1 MPNMKAI
8 NVHNASYAELKA
20 WVKDRIEDL
29 GYNPFGMYHMQSTQ
43 SLRDTIINHIDD
55 YEFNA
60 SIESQEAEPSEVNS
74 VENAE
79 NAETP
84 SVERVLSLLQ
94 EAIYTLKQYID
105 QGCDCEKVNW
115 QRELK
120 KLEDKAF
127 AIQAEL
133 G

>member
-1 MPNMKAI
+1 MKTI
-8 NVHNASYAELKA
+8 NVHNASYSELKA
-20 WVKDRIEDL
+20 WVKSRIEDL
-29 GYNPFGMYHMQSTQ
+29 GYNPFGMYHMKSTQ
-43 SLRDTIINHIDD
+43 ALRDIIIDHIDD
-55 YEFNA
+55 YETDSEPETF
-60 SIESQEAEPSEVNS
+60 IEEAQNT
-74 VENAE
+74 
-79 NAETP
+79 ETP

-94 EAIYTLKQYID
+94 EAISTLKQYID